1 MARKKFRNSQRQ
13 VASTDRSYQEFV
25 LNQPLPQTT
34 KTELIRL
41 IRGGEDTYL
50 ELKLKLSNSENI
62 AQEIVALANTDGGT
76 IVFGVTDQLLVQ
88 GLRYPERVQDELVRI
103 CREEIVPPLVPLLDT
118 IAFDNGSL
126 IIALDVNPRTR
137 PYRTRS
143 GRYYIRTG
151 AKKHEASREEL
162 SGLLGEARPLFYEN
176 TTIADFDADDFDDG
190 VLWSFVGGFTSA
202 AERRS
207 EYDTRTILKRDLLLA
222 VGAPN
227 EFTPTIAG
235 ILLFGRSEKIGE
247 AVENSGIWL
256 RRVVGNSENSDLI
269 EEKYLEGN
277 LLSLFDDSTAFIEQY
292 CDLYKHRM
300 KRTVTGED
308 PVLPR
313 PAHHLYA
320 VREAVCNLLVHRD
333 LALRDAQTSIQIND
347 DSIEFINPRRTLGFV
362 PPASKAIRYGLT
374 QRVNPQIAAIF
385 ARREYGTNVPNGG
398 LPMVLKQAELFSGKK
413 AELATISDQFRLKI
427 YAA

>member
-1 MARKKFRNSQRQ
+1 MLPRRTVRI
-13 VASTDRSYQEFV
+13 RSFV

-76 IVFGVTDQLLVQ
+76 IVFGVTDQLLIQ

-126 IIALDVNPRTR
+126 IIALDVNPKSP

-162 SGLLGEARPLFYEN
+162 SVLLGEARPLFYEN
-176 TTIADFDADDFDDG
+176 TTVLGFDVEDFDDG
-190 VLWSFVGGFTSA
+190 VLWGFVGGFSSA
-202 AERRS
+202 VDRRS
-207 EYDTRTILKRDLLLA
+207 EYDTKAILKRDLLLA
-222 VGAPN
+222 VGGPN
-227 EFTPTIAG
+227 EFVPTIAG
-235 ILLFGRSEKIGE
+235 ILLFGRDDKIE
-247 AVENSGIWL
+247 AALGNTGIQMQ
-256 RRVVGNSENSDLI
+256 RVAGGSENGNVI
-269 EEKYLEGN
+269 EEKYVEGN
-277 LLSLFDDSTAFIEQY
+277 LLSLFDAATAFIELY

-300 KRTVTGED
+300 KRVDNTEG
-308 PVLPR
+308 PVVPR

-333 LALRDAQTSIQIND
+333 LALPDSPTKILIND

-374 QRVNPQIAAIF
+374 HRLNPQIAAIF
-385 ARREYGTNVPNGG
+385 SRREYGATVPNGG
-398 LPMVLKQAELFSGKK
+398 LPMILKQAELFSGKK
-413 AELATISDQFRLKI
+413 PELATISDQFRLKLF
-427 YAA
+427 AA